1 MKVFKFG
8 GASINSVDRYKNTGS
23 IIQSAEN
30 EKILIVISAMGKTT
44 NALESVVNSFYAG
57 RNEEALQL
65 FQRIKSSH
73 LDLLKYLTVLHWQKA
88 ENQLKD
94 FVKGGTGQNFLT
106 GLLQARVAQTPIDP
120 VAGNP
125 VSYMARLVDNDYD
138 LAIEGHQAGTNDGGL
153 TLFGITPSYNSETLA
168 DLNVKSYN
176 LPMRYNHFFNNTNN
190 LIRIF
195 CKKVCFRFYFFKKRS
210 FTSEDVR

>member
-8 GASINSVDRYKNTGS
+8 GASINSIDRYKNTGS

-73 LDLLKYLTVLHWQKA
+73 LD
-88 ENQLKD
+88 
-94 FVKGGTGQNFLT
+94 F
-106 GLLQARVAQTPIDP
+106 
-120 VAGNP
+120 
-125 VSYMARLVDNDYD
+125 
-138 LAIEGHQAGTNDGGL
+138 
-153 TLFGITPSYNSETLA
+153 
-168 DLNVKSYN
+168 
-176 LPMRYNHFFNNTNN
+176 
-190 LIRIF
+190 
-195 CKKVCFRFYFFKKRS
+195 S
-210 FTSEDVR
+210 F